1 MLQLR
6 CTSKVLKLLDLGPKD
21 LAEMRAPDS
30 LFGNWYVNLF
40 VVVRRKTL
48 LLMNER
54 TLLSFVIYGV
64 RKDNVKN
71 IQHILLRGIDQLL
84 TLEGFNISEI
94 NKVFSGYDSVEFTK
108 TGSRSL
114 LGNMND
120 LMDMYKHSIYYEGGL
135 KYCDLADIMRRIN
148 RTPQRNLGWANSI
161 DVVKQLLD
169 DNLSVAT

>member
-21 LAEMRAPDS
+21 LAEIRAPDS

-40 VVVRRKTL
+40 VVDRRKTL

-71 IQHILLRGIDQLL
+71 M
-84 TLEGFNISEI
+84 
-94 NKVFSGYDSVEFTK
+94 V
-108 TGSRSL
+108 
-114 LGNMND
+114 
-120 LMDMYKHSIYYEGGL
+120 
-135 KYCDLADIMRRIN
+135 
-148 RTPQRNLGWANSI
+148 
-161 DVVKQLLD
+161 
-169 DNLSVAT
+169 

>member
-40 VVVRRKTL
+40 VVDRRKTL
-48 LLMNER
+48 LFMNER

-64 RKDNVKN
+64 RRDNVKN
-71 IQHILLRGIDQLL
+71 IQHVLLRGIDQLL

-94 NKVFSGYDSVEFTK
+94 NKVFSGYDSAEFTK
-108 TGSRSL
+108 TGSRRL

-120 LMDMYKHSIYYEGGL
+120 LMDGYKHSILYEGGL
-135 KYCDLADIMRRIN
+135 KCCDLAEKGTAEKGTDLFIEG
-148 RTPQRNLGWANSI
+148 PNS
-161 DVVKQLLD
+161 KK
-169 DNLSVAT
+169 